1 MKHLPIGGS
10 TATRTINC
18 PAWLERS
25 KELPKGKS
33 GFAADK
39 GNLLHDAME
48 AFYKGQAFSE
58 LVGNLKYA
66 DQVLCEDDIEE
77 MLNPAMYATEAVL
90 DTYDIAQLLLEPFVQ
105 YEEDRIGGSIDM
117 LGLSDDGK
125 TVLVLDYKFGNR
137 WVSVETEQL
146 PFYGL
151 CAMTDTKTRT
161 LFTDAEKIVFAI
173 VQPARSSEAQIIEHP
188 ISVLAD
194 FERRL
199 LDALDNPSRSATGK
213 HCEYCPAAPVC
224 PDKIAKAKSA
234 LLMSPKTSEAL
245 AESLEL
251 ADEVEAWAKQVKQQA
266 YDIALDGGVIPRF
279 KLVAGR
285 STRKWNDKA
294 ETVLSDKLGDQ
305 AFERKL
311 LGITKIEKLL
321 GKGEIEALGIAEKS
335 EAKPNLV
342 PEDAPGD
349 MITIVESEN
358 LLKLVDNKLL

>member
-1 MKHLPIGGS
+1 MKHLTIGGS

-18 PAWLERS
+18 PAWIERS

-48 AFYKGQAFSE
+48 AFYKGQSFSE
-58 LVGNLKYA
+58 MVGTLKYA
-66 DQVLCEDDIEE
+66 DQVLAEDDIDE

-90 DTYDIAQLLLEPFVQ
+90 DTYDISEMLLEPFVQ

-117 LGLSDDGK
+117 IGLSYDRK
-125 TVLVLDYKFGNR
+125 TVLILDYKFGNR

-151 CAMTDTKTRT
+151 CAKTDSKTSN
-161 LFTDAEKIVFAI
+161 LFSEAEKIVFAI
-173 VQPARSSEAQIIEHP
+173 VQPARSSEAQTIEHP
-188 ISVLAD
+188 ITVLDD
-194 FERRL
+194 FEKRL
-199 LDALDNPSRSATGK
+199 LDALDNPKRSSTGK
-213 HCEYCPAAPVC
+213 HCEYCPAAPAC

-234 LLMSPKTSEAL
+234 LLMEPKTAHVL
-245 AESLEL
+245 ADSLEL
-251 ADEVEAWAKQVKQQA
+251 AEEVEAWAKQVKQQA
-266 YDIALDGGVIPRF
+266 YDIAMEGGVIPRF

-285 STRKWNDKA
+285 SSRKWNKTA
-294 ETVLSDKLGDQ
+294 ESVLSDKLGDQ

-321 GKGEIEALGIAEKS
+321 GKGEIEALGIADKAEG
-335 EAKPNLV
+335 KPTLV
-342 PEDAPGD
+342 PQDAPGD
-349 MITIVESEN
+349 MITITESEN
-358 LLKLVDNKLL
+358 LLKLVDKKIL